1 MFSFSQIKKYL
12 LNIMDNIQEQVSKTI
27 LTKAYKEL
35 HDNPISN
42 IGCTIGLRNED
53 DIYTWKC
60 SLMGPKDS
68 PYKNGL
74 FKLLIKFPKTFP
86 MEGPEVLFETPI
98 YHLNVN
104 HVKTE
109 ESLGHCCIST
119 ANFWTPDSS
128 IHDLLVSIFAL
139 FLEANPDSA
148 YGIDRK
154 IEFEKDRNTYDMK
167 ARYFTKKY
175 AIAGKSYKNLNNWD
189 FTMNE

>member
-1 MFSFSQIKKYL
+1 MA
-12 LNIMDNIQEQVSKTI
+12 DIQEQVSKTI
-27 LTKAYKEL
+27 LTKAYKQI

-42 IGCTIGLRNED
+42 IGCTIGLRDD
-53 DIYTWKC
+53 DIYTWKF

-68 PYKNGL
+68 PYKDGF

-86 MEGPEVLFETPI
+86 MQGPEVIFETPI

-104 HVKTE
+104 PVKSD

-128 IHDLLVSIFAL
+128 IQDLLVSIFAL
-139 FLEANPDSA
+139 FLAANPDSA

-154 IEFEKDRNTYDMK
+154 IEFEKNRDIYDMK
-167 ARYFTKKY
+167 AEHFTKIY
-175 AIAGKSYKNLNNWD
+175 AIPNVSYKNMNNWD
-189 FTMNE
+189 FTFNPNENK

>member
-1 MFSFSQIKKYL
+1 MA
-12 LNIMDNIQEQVSKTI
+12 NINEQVSTAL

-35 HDNPISN
+35 RAKPISN
-42 IGCTIGLRNED
+42 IGCTVGLRNEN

-74 FKLLIKFPKTFP
+74 FKLLIKFPKTYP
-86 MEGPEVLFETPI
+86 MEGPEVIFETPI

-104 HVKTE
+104 PVKSNE
-109 ESLGHCCIST
+109 ALGHCCIST
-119 ANFWTPDSS
+119 ANFWNPDTS

-139 FLEANPDSA
+139 FLAANPDSA

-154 IEFEKDRNTYDMK
+154 KEFEEHRETYDMK
-167 ARYFTKKY
+167 AKYFTKKY
-175 AIAGKSYKNLNNWD
+175 ATGASYKNLNNWD
-189 FTMNE
+189 FTMDQ